1 MSRQCAR
8 QALATVRRG
17 ALQCALGQ
25 VDPTDEAQLE
35 QAAPTVLNLAPAAAW
50 RTLAGG
56 WRDLDLI
63 ADHLRALG

>member
-8 QALATVRRG
+8 QALAAVRRG
-17 ALQCALGQ
+17 ALQCALGH
-25 VDPTDEAQLE
+25 VDPADVAQLA
-35 QAAPTVLNLAPAAAW
+35 QVAPAVADLAPAEAW